1 MSWSCSSRRRAAQRW
16 SLREVVGPVDM
27 QRAGDVGAL
36 QPGDEQP
43 DAAAD
48 ARAVGDPGVEQVLA
62 QVAKLELLG
71 VQPTGELDRLA
82 DQRARVL
89 LRRDRR
95 AAGLAGARE
104 LVGDL

>member
-1 MSWSCSSRRRAAQRW
+1 
-16 SLREVVGPVDM
+16 M

-36 QPGDEQP
+36 QPGGEQP
-43 DAAAD
+43 GAAAD

-62 QVAKLELLG
+62 QVAQLELLG
-71 VQPTGELDRLA
+71 VQPAGGLDRLA
-82 DQRARVL
+82 DQLARIL

-104 LVGDL
+104 LVGDLPGA